1 MLACPPIREMQH
13 MQEAALV
20 GDGQQDLVLKEWEE
34 KCNAMIRAGR
44 LGSHRTVLRQLSP
57 VVWSE

>member
-1 MLACPPIREMQH
+1 